1 MQNEIER
8 NKEHLYKAKAEVD
21 VGGLHVGIS
30 DVASNVTLKKDDE
43 EIKGEHKKL
52 TGRLSRQDY
61 DHLSS

>member
-8 NKEHLYKAKAEVD
+8 NREYLYNAKAKID

-43 EIKGEHKKL
+43 EIKGEPKKL

-61 DHLSS
+61 DQLSS